1 VVKPAAQSAEI
12 VTVDSFDPTKL
23 GQRCEEYLA
32 RALGRPAR
40 LVSSHRLAASTRLAP
55 WRLDVEVDGAS
66 QPFVL
71 RLESR
76 RIEHEFAVLRAME
89 AVPIPTPRVYGWDS
103 TGAALGVRAFLADFI
118 EGESLL
124 PAMVAGEPWAEA
136 LYVDTVCD
144 LQAVT
149 RDQLS
154 SIADRLGPGETAADF
169 LETAYASFEIRSHP
183 LVEAAYAQ
191 LKDTMPALP
200 QVRFSNGDLWP
211 DNLLVLDGKL
221 AAIIDFTNAGF
232 SDPLYEFLLPFF
244 VRPELRGRGTEEEYC
259 RRMGFDPKS
268 LSWYRGLEYFDTWHW
283 VMKTGKPFE
292 QHTAASLPRALQ
304 EWLDTG
310 QSRAVDRR

>member
-1 VVKPAAQSAEI
+1 MDA
-12 VTVDSFDPTKL
+12 FDPTKL
-23 GQRCEEYLA
+23 GPRCDAYLA

-40 LVSSHRLAASTRLAP
+40 LVDSQRLAASTRFAP
-55 WRLDVEVDGAS
+55 WRLDVEMDGAARS
-66 QPFVL
+66 FVL

-89 AVPIPTPRVYGWDS
+89 AVPIPTPRVYGWDA
-103 TGAALGVRAFLADFI
+103 TGEALGSRAFLADFI

-124 PAMVAGEPWAEA
+124 PALVAGEPWAEA

-154 SIADRLGPGETAADF
+154 SIADRLGPGETAEDCLEMAHAAFGARADP
-169 LETAYASFEIRSHP
+169 LAET
-183 LVEAAYAQ
+183 VYAQ

-200 QVRFSNGDLWP
+200 RVRFSNGDLWP

-221 AAIIDFTNAGF
+221 AAVIDFTNAGF

-244 VRPELRGRGTEEEYC
+244 LRTELRGRGTEEEYC
-259 RRMGFDPKS
+259 RRMGFDPQS

-292 QHTAASLPRALQ
+292 QHTAASLNRALQ
-304 EWLDTG
+304 EWLATG
-310 QSRAVDRR
+310 